1 MLKKYLILPFIIF
14 LGSIIYFT
22 TSLFADELANIQA
35 AIEASGARWVAGE
48 TSISKLPSRER
59 RMRLGALK
67 PVFTG
72 NEIFLANKTN
82 KVVAFPTRFDW
93 RNNNGQNFVTPI
105 RNQGNCG
112 SCWAFAATAGLEAVT
127 LIAQKTPGVDLNL
140 AEQIL
145 VSTCS
150 SAGDCGGGYPSGAAS
165 FIKSSGLPLET
176 CYPYRAANSQCS
188 EACSN
193 WQNTTYRIKEYYN
206 VGSWSPTIDDIKSA
220 LYEYGPLPT
229 TLDVYTDFF
238 SYRSGIYSLA
248 PGCCPDSRTCPNC
261 HYEGGH
267 AVLIV
272 GYDDEDEYFIV
283 KNSWGTGWGESG
295 YFRIDY
301 SQLTNEVAFGDYTLA
316 YETEVDIT
324 AHLTVF
330 KNGEGSGELRAE
342 GLTCIENFCEGEY
355 LTGTTITIT
364 AHASPGFVLEE
375 WTGCDSVINQSCII
389 TLNHDM
395 TSTVTFLPPPRISVT
410 ARSLKFGSVKKGI
423 QSQAQSV
430 VIQNIGSAR
439 LSISSLEIGGNNNT
453 DFSVVDGCSG
463 FIPAGES
470 CSIDVNVTPSDY
482 GKRSG
487 ELRIY
492 SNDTKKQP
500 YYLIKMTANAIAPKI
515 SVKPTSLRFEPMMV
529 GDLSGLSGTK
539 TITIEN
545 KGLSDLIFNPVNIA
559 NISDFSVVNH
569 CPSILEGGASCRMDF
584 SFLPSDVGTRTGLA
598 MINSSD
604 PKKPSV
610 PVKLAGKGE

>member
-1 MLKKYLILPFIIF
+1 MLKKYFIFPFIVF

-22 TSLFADELANIQA
+22 TSLFADELADIQA

-48 TSISKLPSRER
+48 TSISKLPSQER

-72 NEIFLANKTN
+72 NEIFLTNKTD
-82 KVVAFPTRFDW
+82 KFVALPTRFDW
-93 RNNNGQNFVTPI
+93 RNNNGQNFVTPV

-150 SAGDCGGGYPSGAAS
+150 LAGDCGGGYPSGAAS

-248 PGCCPDSRTCPNC
+248 SGCCPDSRTCPNC

-295 YFRIDY
+295 YFKIDY
-301 SQLTNEVAFGDYTLA
+301 SQLTSDVGFGQYTLA

-342 GLTCIENFCEGEY
+342 GFTCIENLCEGEY
-355 LTGTTITIT
+355 LSGTTITIT
-364 AHASPGFVLEE
+364 AHAAPGFVLEE

-395 TSTVTFLPPPRISVT
+395 TATVTFLPPPRISVT
-410 ARSLKFGSVKKGI
+410 SRSLKFGSVKKGI
-423 QSQAQSV
+423 QNQAQSV

-453 DFSVVDGCSG
+453 DFSFVDGCSG
-463 FIPAGES
+463 VIPSGGS
-470 CSIDVNVTPSDY
+470 CGIYVATTPSEY

-492 SNDTKKQP
+492 TNDPKKQP
-500 YYLIKMTANAIAPKI
+500 YYAIKMTANAKAPKI
-515 SVKPTSLRFEPMMV
+515 SVKPTSLRFEPMLV

-545 KGLSDLIFNPVNIA
+545 KGLSDLIFNPVNTS

-584 SFLPSDVGTRTGLA
+584 SFLPSSFGTRAGLA
-598 MINSSD
+598 MINSND
-604 PKKPSV
+604 PKKPSI